1 MNDTLNGPD
10 AISMLSHPKAP
21 APSQKID
28 EPLSVTVNVAVRPL
42 VALVIVTGVDSF
54 ATPNSFATPVHWVT
68 PLSSAINSPLLFRR
82 APVSAAPAMDT
93 VSDASQVPPL
103 PGSKVVRLSVKV
115 AGDPEVVLVTLPV
128 EDVVEVE

>member
-28 EPLSVTVNVAVRPL
+28 EPLSVTVNVAVKPL

-68 PLSSAINSPLLFRR
+68 PPSSAINSPLLFRR
-82 APVSAAPAMDT
+82 APVSAAPAIDT
-93 VSDASQVPPL
+93 VSDASQVA
-103 PGSKVVRLSVKV
+103 PGLKVVRLSVKV